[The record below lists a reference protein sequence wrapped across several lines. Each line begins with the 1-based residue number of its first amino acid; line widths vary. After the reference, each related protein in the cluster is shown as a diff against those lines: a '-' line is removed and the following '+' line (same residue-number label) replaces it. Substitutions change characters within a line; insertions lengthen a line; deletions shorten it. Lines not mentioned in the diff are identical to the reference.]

1 MGLCCIRLEINKA
14 ERRTGFRAYI
24 GRETSICIDAG
35 GLKLEGRNDRLSR
48 DHSTQGTK
56 PRGNSNRN
64 KGVTTVFFFRPF
76 ACLGY
81 KTLQV
86 HSMLYRVTIGSD
98 A

>member
-35 GLKLEGRNDRLSR
+35 DLKLEGRNDRLSR

-56 PRGNSNRN
+56 PRVNSNRN
-64 KGVTTVFFFRPF
+64 KGVTTVFFSVHLR
-76 ACLGY
+76 ALGT
-81 KTLQV
+81 KP
-86 HSMLYRVTIGSD
+86 YRYIVCRTG
-98 A
+98 